1 MIIPHV
7 HHKTKLLNLAFGV
20 AALLAPFSAH
30 GQTPQERQAR
40 IRSAMDAGNVSAA
53 LAELNSLR
61 NSNSEILTANNYDY
75 LLGRLQ
81 EETGE
86 FAAANASYQSVVE
99 RHSALSQYALW
110 HLARLIRATG
120 DLALEREKLRQLIA
134 TAPGSL
140 LREAAIL
147 RLGQS
152 FYQSK
157 DYSAA
162 VAALRPLG
170 ELKTLSLAR
179 EALTLIAQSLL
190 AEGKPQ
196 DAREAFSRL
205 VMQMPDASRP
215 DDFALAGVRGLDAI
229 DVIRAEGAGQGAPAQ
244 LPEAEHLLRASVYQ
258 FNRDF
263 DAARRHYLA
272 LVERYP
278 QSATVASALY
288 QTGRGFYLQL
298 KYDEALKYFQR
309 VLDQFPD
316 SSSARDALSFTAGT
330 YNRLKRTDEAVAAYR
345 RFIEQFPDAPNPER
359 PYLNIVDALH
369 EAGRHKEALEW
380 VQQTRT
386 RFKGQIGDALAL
398 FAQTRIHLAQGAWRE
413 VVSDTNELRNRP
425 DLGGTRVPGGTA
437 SQELSFLRGY
447 ALEQLGGTNEAIS
460 VYLSIPDGRNEYY
473 GKRATQRLLA
483 IGSDARTR
491 SLIETRANALR
502 AAAEKALNTG
512 QAEQARRLTQDVFR
526 IIEDAA
532 PRDETL
538 ELLLRAYQALPTFKL
553 PSFNLLRL
561 ARKEVNQEVNPA
573 KAKPVGAEPS
583 HQALAEELFFLGLYD
598 EGVPEFA
605 TARSEVS
612 ESGGTKSGPRAAAPP
627 KATATVTSQSDLDYT
642 LATYSLRGGLANRAV
657 RFGEQFWKNIPADYV
672 LELAPRE
679 LVDLLYPLPYRESLL
694 MHASPRG
701 VDPRFVASIARQESR
716 FQPDAKSV
724 AAARGLM
731 QFIPETANDI
741 ARQLA
746 LSDFTQDHLYNPDT
760 AIRFGSQ
767 YLANLFGQFP
777 AQPQAVAASYNG
789 GPENVA
795 RWIGRS
801 RSNEADRYV
810 PELGFSQTKDYVFK
824 VMTNFWIYQQL
835 YDEKLERK

>member
-20 AALLAPFSAH
+20 VATLLAPFSAH
-30 GQTPQERQAR
+30 GQTPQERHTR
-40 IRSAMDAGNVSAA
+40 IRSAMEAGDVKAA
-53 LAELNSLR
+53 LADLNSLR
-61 NSNSEILTANNYDY
+61 GSNSEILTANNYDY

-81 EETGE
+81 EKTGE
-86 FAAANASYQSVVE
+86 SAGANASYQSVVA
-99 RHSALSQYALW
+99 RQSVLSQYALW
-110 HLARLIRATG
+110 HLARLTRATG

-134 TAPGSL
+134 TAPRSL
-140 LREAAIL
+140 LREAAIM

-152 FYQSK
+152 FYESK

-162 VAALRPLG
+162 VAALRPLN
-170 ELKTLSLAR
+170 ESKNRSLAR
-179 EALTLIAQSLL
+179 EALALIAQSLL
-190 AEGKPQ
+190 AAGKRQ
-196 DAREAFSRL
+196 EAREAFSRL

-215 DDFALAGVRGLDAI
+215 DDFALAGVRGLDSLET
-229 DVIRAEGAGQGAPAQ
+229 EGATQGGVAQ

-278 QSATVASALY
+278 QNPTVANALY

-309 VLDQFPD
+309 VLEQFPD
-316 SSSARDALSFTAGT
+316 SMSARDALSFTAGT
-330 YNRLKRTDEAVAAYR
+330 YNRLKRTDEAVVAYR
-345 RFIEQFPDAPNPER
+345 RFIERFPDAPNPER
-359 PYLNIVDALH
+359 AYLNIVDALH
-369 EAGRHKEALEW
+369 EAGRHKEALDW

-398 FAQTRIHLAQGAWRE
+398 FAQTRIHLAQGAWQE
-413 VVSDTNELRNRP
+413 VVADANELRSRP
-425 DLGGTRVPGGTA
+425 DFGGTRVPGGATP
-437 SQELSFLRGY
+437 QELTFLRGY
-447 ALEQLGGTNEAIS
+447 ALEQLGRTNEAIS
-460 VYLSIPDGRNEYY
+460 EYLSIPDGRNEYY
-473 GKRATQRLLA
+473 GKRSTERLLA

-491 SLIETRANALR
+491 PLIETRANALR
-502 AAAEKALNTG
+502 AAAEKAINSG
-512 QAEQARRLTQDVFR
+512 QAEQGRRLAQDGLRV
-526 IIEDAA
+526 IEDAA
-532 PRDETL
+532 LRDELL
-538 ELLLRAYQALPTFKL
+538 ELVLRAYQALPTFKL
-553 PSFNLLRL
+553 PSFNLLTLGR
-561 ARKEVNQEVNPA
+561 QEVTTT
-573 KAKPVGAEPS
+573 KPQPGEVEPS

-605 TARSEVS
+605 VARSEVS
-612 ESGGTKSGPRAAAPP
+612 DPTGTKPVPRAATPP
-627 KATATVTSQSDLDYT
+627 EKTATVTSQSDLDYT
-642 LATYSLRGGLANRAV
+642 LASYSVRGGLANRAV
-657 RFGEQFWKNIPADYV
+657 RFGEQLWKNIPADYV

-694 MHASPRG
+694 MHAPPRG
-701 VDPRFVASIARQESR
+701 VDPRFVLSIARQESR

-741 ARQLA
+741 ARQLG
-746 LSDFTQDHLYNPDT
+746 LSYFTQDNLYNPDT
-760 AIRFGSQ
+760 AILFGSQ
-767 YLANLFGQFP
+767 YLANLFRQFP

-824 VMTNFWIYQQL
+824 VMTNFWIYQQM

>member
-7 HHKTKLLNLAFGV
+7 HHKTKLLHLAFAVV
-20 AALLAPFSAH
+20 ATLLAPFFAH
-30 GQTPQERQAR
+30 GQTPQERHAR
-40 IRSAMDAGNVSAA
+40 IRSATDAGDVKTA
-53 LAELNSLR
+53 LAELNSLHR
-61 NSNSEILTANNYDY
+61 SNSESLRVNNYDY

-81 EETGE
+81 EKNGE
-86 FAAANASYQSVVE
+86 SAGANASYQQVVARQSV
-99 RHSALSQYALW
+99 LSQYALW
-110 HLARLIRATG
+110 HLARLTRTTG
-120 DLALEREKLRQLIA
+120 DLTLEREKLRQLIA

-140 LREAAIL
+140 LREAAII

-152 FYQSK
+152 FYESK

-170 ELKTLSLAR
+170 ESKNRSLAR
-179 EALTLIAQSLL
+179 EALTLIAHSLR
-190 AEGKPQ
+190 AAGKLQ
-196 DAREAFSRL
+196 EARETFSRL
-205 VMQMPDASRP
+205 VLQMPDASRP

-229 DVIRAEGAGQGAPAQ
+229 DAIRTEGAGQRTVAQ

-278 QSATVASALY
+278 QNPTVANALY

-298 KYDEALKYFQR
+298 KYDEALKYFQH
-309 VLDQFPD
+309 VLEQFSD
-316 SSSARDALSFTAGT
+316 SMSARDALSFTAGT
-330 YNRLKRTDEAVAAYR
+330 YNRLKRTDESVFAYR
-345 RFIEQFPDAPNPER
+345 RFTERFPDAPNPER
-359 PYLNIVDALH
+359 PYLNIVDVLH
-369 EAGRHKEALEW
+369 EAGRHKEALDW
-380 VQQTRT
+380 VQQIRI
-386 RFKGQIGDALAL
+386 RFEGQIGGTLAL
-398 FAQTRIHLAQGAWRE
+398 FAQTRIHLAQSAWGE
-413 VVSDTNELRNRP
+413 VVSDVNELRSRP
-425 DLGGTRVPGGTA
+425 DLGGTRVPGGTTP
-437 SQELSFLRGY
+437 QELTFLRGY
-447 ALEQLGGTNEAIS
+447 ALEKQGRTNEAIS
-460 VYLSIPDGRNEYY
+460 DYLSIPDGRNEYY

-491 SLIETRANALR
+491 PLLETRANELR
-502 AAAEKALNTG
+502 AAAERAVNSG
-512 QAEQARRLTQDVFR
+512 HAEQGRRLAQDSLRV
-526 IIEDAA
+526 IENAA
-532 PRDETL
+532 LRDEML
-538 ELLLRAYQALPTFKL
+538 ELVVRAYQELPTFRL
-553 PSFNLLRL
+553 PSFNLLALGR
-561 ARKEVNQEVNPA
+561 QEVITTKARPA
-573 KAKPVGAEPS
+573 GVEPS

-598 EGVPEFA
+598 EGVPEF
-605 TARSEVS
+605 TVARSEVS
-612 ESGGTKSGPRAAAPP
+612 DQRVKAVLRSTPP
-627 KATATVTSQSDLDYT
+627 PGHTIRVTSQSDLEYT
-642 LATYSLRGGLANRAV
+642 LASYSVRGGLPNRAV
-657 RFGEQFWKNIPADYV
+657 RFGEQLWKSIPADYV

-679 LVDLLYPLPYRESLL
+679 LIDLLYPLPYRDSLL
-694 MHASPRG
+694 MHAPPRG
-701 VDPRFVASIARQESR
+701 VDPRFVLAIARQESR

-741 ARQLA
+741 AGQLG
-746 LSDFTQDHLYNPDT
+746 LSDFTQDNLYNSDT
-760 AIRFGSQ
+760 AILFGSQ
-767 YLANLFGQFP
+767 YLANLFKPFP

-824 VMTNFWIYQQL
+824 VMTNFWVYRQL

>member
-20 AALLAPFSAH
+20 VATLLAPFSGH
-30 GQTPQERQAR
+30 GQTPQERHAR
-40 IRSAMDAGNVSAA
+40 IRSAMDAGDVKAA
-53 LAELNSLR
+53 VAELNSLR
-61 NSNSEILTANNYDY
+61 DSNSEILTANNYDY

-81 EETGE
+81 EKTGE
-86 FAAANASYQSVVE
+86 SAGANASYQSVVA
-99 RHSALSQYALW
+99 RQSVLSQYALW
-110 HLARLIRATG
+110 HLARLTRATG
-120 DLALEREKLRQLIA
+120 DLAFEREKLRQLIA
-134 TAPGSL
+134 TAPRSL
-140 LREAAIL
+140 LREAAIM
-147 RLGQS
+147 RLGRS
-152 FYQSK
+152 FYESK
-157 DYSAA
+157 DYSVS
-162 VAALRPLG
+162 VASLRSLG
-170 ELKTLSLAR
+170 ESKNRSLAR
-179 EALTLIAQSLL
+179 DSLTLIAQSLL
-190 AEGKPQ
+190 AGGKRQ
-196 DAREAFSRL
+196 ESREAFSRL

-215 DDFALAGVRGLDAI
+215 DDFTLAGVRGLDAI
-229 DVIRAEGAGQGAPAQ
+229 DVIGTEGAAQPRVAQ

-272 LVERYP
+272 VVEHYP
-278 QSATVASALY
+278 QSATVANALY

-309 VLDQFPD
+309 VLEQFPD
-316 SSSARDALSFTAGT
+316 SLSARDALSFTAGT

-345 RFIEQFPDAPNPER
+345 RFIERFPDAPNPER
-359 PYLNIVDALH
+359 PFLNIVDALH
-369 EAGRHKEALEW
+369 EAGRHKEALDW

-398 FAQTRIHLAQGAWRE
+398 FAQARIHLAQGAWQE
-413 VVSDTNELRNRP
+413 VVSDANELRSRQ
-425 DLGGTRVPGGTA
+425 DLGGTRVAGGTTP
-437 SQELSFLRGY
+437 QELSFLRGY
-447 ALEQLGGTNEAIS
+447 ALEQLGRTNETIS
-460 VYLSIPDGRNEYY
+460 EYLSIPDGRNEYY
-473 GKRATQRLLA
+473 GKRSTERLLA
-483 IGSDARTR
+483 LGSDARTR

-502 AAAEKALNTG
+502 ASAENAINSG
-512 QAEQARRLTQDVFR
+512 QAEQGRRLAQDGLR
-526 IIEDAA
+526 LINDAT
-532 PRDETL
+532 RRYEML
-538 ELLLRAYQALPTFKL
+538 GLVRRAYQALPA
-553 PSFNLLRL
+553 FNLPPFSLL
-561 ARKEVNQEVNPA
+561 TLGRKEVNTT
-573 KAKPVGAEPS
+573 KAQAGGVEPS

-605 TARSEVS
+605 AARSEVS
-612 ESGGTKSGPRAAAPP
+612 ELAATKPVPRASQERTAA
-627 KATATVTSQSDLDYT
+627 VTSQSDVDYT
-642 LATYSLRGGLANRAV
+642 LASYSLRGGLANRAV
-657 RFGEQFWKNIPADYV
+657 RFGEQLWKNIPADYV

-694 MHASPRG
+694 THTPPRA
-701 VDPRFVASIARQESR
+701 VDPRFVLSIARQESR

-731 QFIPETANDI
+731 QFISETATDI

-746 LSDFTQDHLYNPDT
+746 LSDFTQDNLYNPDT
-760 AIRFGSQ
+760 AILFGSQ
-767 YLANLFGQFP
+767 YLANLFKQFP

-801 RSNEADRYV
+801 RSSESDRYV

-824 VMTNFWIYQQL
+824 VMTNFWVYQQL

>member
-20 AALLAPFSAH
+20 VATLLAPFSAH
-30 GQTPQERQAR
+30 GQTPQERHAR
-40 IRSAMDAGNVSAA
+40 IRSALDAGDVKAA

-61 NSNSEILTANNYDY
+61 GSNFEIVTANNYDY

-81 EETGE
+81 EKTSELAG
-86 FAAANASYQSVVE
+86 ANASYQQVIARQSVL
-99 RHSALSQYALW
+99 AQYALW
-110 HLARLIRATG
+110 HLARLTRATG
-120 DLALEREKLRQLIA
+120 DLPLEREKLRQLIA
-134 TAPGSL
+134 TTPRSL
-140 LREAAIL
+140 LREAAIM

-152 FYQSK
+152 FYESK

-170 ELKTLSLAR
+170 ESKNQSLAR

-190 AEGKPQ
+190 AAGKREE
-196 DAREAFSRL
+196 AREAFSRL

-215 DDFALAGVRGLDAI
+215 DDFALTGVRGLDTLE
-229 DVIRAEGAGQGAPAQ
+229 AEGAAPGTVAQ
-244 LPEAEHLLRASVYQ
+244 QPEAEHLLRASVYQ

-278 QSATVASALY
+278 QSPTVANALY

-309 VLDQFPD
+309 VLEQFPD
-316 SSSARDALSFTAGT
+316 SMSARDALSFTAGT
-330 YNRLKRTDEAVAAYR
+330 YNRLQRPDEAVAAYR
-345 RFIEQFPDAPNPER
+345 RFIERFPDAPTPER
-359 PYLNIVDALH
+359 AYLNIVDALH
-369 EAGRHKEALEW
+369 EAGRHKEALDW

-398 FAQTRIHLAQGAWRE
+398 FAQTRIHLAQGAWQE
-413 VVSDTNELRNRP
+413 VVSDANELRSRS
-425 DLGGTRVPGGTA
+425 DLGGTRVPGGTTL
-437 SQELSFLRGY
+437 QELTFLRGY
-447 ALEQLGGTNEAIS
+447 ALEQLGRTNEAIS
-460 VYLSIPDGRNEYY
+460 EYLSIPDGRNEYY
-473 GKRATQRLLA
+473 GKRSTQRLLA
-483 IGSDARTR
+483 IGSDPRT
-491 SLIETRANALR
+491 SPLLETRASSLR
-502 AAAEKALNTG
+502 AAAEKAINSG
-512 QAEQARRLTQDVFR
+512 QAEQGRRLAQDGLRV
-526 IIEDAA
+526 IEETAL
-532 PRDETL
+532 RDEML
-538 ELLLRAYQALPTFKL
+538 ELVLRGYQALPTFKL
-553 PSFNLLRL
+553 PSFNLLTLGRQAL
-561 ARKEVNQEVNPA
+561 NTT
-573 KAKPVGAEPS
+573 KPQLKGVEPT

-605 TARSEVS
+605 VARSEKSDLTETKPVS
-612 ESGGTKSGPRAAAPP
+612 PAATPAE
-627 KATATVTSQSDLDYT
+627 KITLVTSQSDLDYT
-642 LATYSLRGGLANRAV
+642 LAIYSLRGGLANRAV
-657 RFGEQFWKNIPADYV
+657 RFGEQLWKNIPADYV

-679 LVDLLYPLPYRESLL
+679 LVDLLYPLPYREPLL
-694 MHASPRG
+694 MHAPPRG
-701 VDPRFVASIARQESR
+701 VDPRFMLSIARQESR

-731 QFIPETANDI
+731 QFIAETANDI
-741 ARQLA
+741 AGQLT
-746 LSDFTQDHLYNPDT
+746 LGDFTQDNLYNPDT
-760 AIRFGSQ
+760 AILFGSQ
-767 YLANLFGQFP
+767 YLANLFKQFP

-824 VMTNFWIYQQL
+824 VMTNFWIYQQI